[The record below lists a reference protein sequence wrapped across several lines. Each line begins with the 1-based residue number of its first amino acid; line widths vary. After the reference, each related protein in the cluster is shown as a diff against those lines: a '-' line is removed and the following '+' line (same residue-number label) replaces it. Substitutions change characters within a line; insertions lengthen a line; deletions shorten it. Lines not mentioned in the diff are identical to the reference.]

1 MRTHI
6 IIHVDQRLGIMG
18 ENSKLAGL
26 PIGKKPNIQVFFF
39 NKISFN
45 GFKEQ
50 LSPTPPFVKTIL
62 LQSLQFLFM
71 EIFTHAKIITY
82 RIRAVTSV
90 SDH

>member
-1 MRTHI
+1 MRMVCSSVKWKTLSTSYSTCKLQWSMRTHI

-39 NKISFN
+39 NIISIN

-50 LSPTPPFVKTIL
+50 LSPTFC
-62 LQSLQFLFM
+62 
-71 EIFTHAKIITY
+71 
-82 RIRAVTSV
+82 
-90 SDH
+90 